1 LLNYYII
8 LSDIECPLI
17 TVLVPS
23 IYIFIQIM
31 QGNFEPF
38 ESFLSFVAVETKE
51 RILVSSQELYFA
63 RGVKSVTMEDIASSL
78 GISKKTIYQHFQ
90 DKRTLVEA
98 STIYFLEKEEC
109 LEKEIYLSSEN
120 PIDEIILSTQMMREM
135 LTDIN
140 PAIFHDLQK
149 YYPKTWAHY
158 LSHKERWINVIHTNI
173 TNGIKQGLYRA
184 DINPIILSKLR
195 SESVDMAFN
204 SLVFPTRDFNILEVQ
219 LEFVDHFIRGIVS
232 EKGLAVYEQLKNKK

>member
-1 LLNYYII
+1 
-8 LSDIECPLI
+8 
-17 TVLVPS
+17 
-23 IYIFIQIM
+23 M

-38 ESFLSFVAVETKE
+38 ESFLSFAAVETKE
-51 RILVSSQELYFA
+51 RILIRSQELYFT
-63 RGVKSVTMEDIASSL
+63 RGIKSVTMEDIATAL
-78 GISKKTIYQHFQ
+78 GISKKTIYQHFK

-98 STIYFLEKEEC
+98 STTYFLDKEEC
-109 LEKEIYLSSEN
+109 LENDIYLNAKN

-173 TNGIKQGLYRA
+173 VNGIKQGLYRD
-184 DINPIILSKLR
+184 DINPVILSRLR

-204 SLVFPTRDFNILEVQ
+204 SVVFPTRDFNILEVQ
-219 LEFVDHFIRGIVS
+219 LEFIDHFIRGIVS
-232 EKGLAVYEQLKNKK
+232 EKGLAVYEELKNKQ

>member
-1 LLNYYII
+1 MNIYLFVSKNE
-8 LSDIECPLI
+8 SPLI
-17 TVLVPS
+17 SIFVPFNN
-23 IYIFIQIM
+23 IIIKIM

-38 ESFLSFVAVETKE
+38 ESFLSFAVVETKE
-51 RILVSSQELYFA
+51 RILIRSQELYFT
-63 RGVKSVTMEDIASSL
+63 RGIKSVTMEDIATAL
-78 GISKKTIYQHFQ
+78 GISKKTIYQHFK

-98 STIYFLEKEEC
+98 STIYFLDKEEC
-109 LEKEIYLSSEN
+109 LENDIYLNAKN

-173 TNGIKQGLYRA
+173 VNGIKQGLYRD
-184 DINPIILSKLR
+184 DINPVILSRLR

-204 SLVFPTRDFNILEVQ
+204 SVVFPTRDFNILEVQ
-219 LEFVDHFIRGIVS
+219 LEFIDHFIRGIVS
-232 EKGLAVYEQLKNKK
+232 EKGLAVYEELKNKQ